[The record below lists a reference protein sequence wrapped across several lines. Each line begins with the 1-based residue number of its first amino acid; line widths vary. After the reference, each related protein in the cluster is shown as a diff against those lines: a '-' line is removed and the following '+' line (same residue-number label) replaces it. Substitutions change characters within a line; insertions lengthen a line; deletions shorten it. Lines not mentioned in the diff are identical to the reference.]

1 MNKKTRKL
9 SKLKEEIRDE
19 LAPHI
24 RKCDPVI
31 VKDSRKLLRVDVDAA
46 DFSRKGV
53 KVSNLYDVSPC
64 FNKLMLLLCFFFQCF
79 DLFK

>member
-31 VKDSRKLLRVDVDAA
+31 VKDSRKLLRLDVDTA
-46 DFSRKGV
+46 DFAREGV
-53 KVSNLYDVSPC
+53 KVSYLYDVSPC
-64 FNKLMLLLCFFFQCF
+64 FNKLMLWLFLFLPMLC
-79 DLFK
+79 LV

>member
-31 VKDSRKLLRVDVDAA
+31 VKDSRKLLRLDVDTA
-46 DFSRKGV
+46 DFAREGV
-53 KVSNLYDVSPC
+53 KVSHLYDVSPC
-64 FNKLMLLLCFFFQCF
+64 FNKLMLWLFLFLPMLC
-79 DLFK
+79 LV